1 MHLVVKWLAMLLFSQ
16 ASLTGGEKEHFIRA
30 SNFPGI
36 MQDNR
41 GDTDEVLLL
50 KS

>member
-1 MHLVVKWLAMLLFSQ
+1 MLKCLAMLLFRQGSY
-16 ASLTGGEKEHFIRA
+16 TGEEKEHFIRA
-30 SNFPGI
+30 YNFPDI

-41 GDTDEVLLL
+41 GGTDEVLLL